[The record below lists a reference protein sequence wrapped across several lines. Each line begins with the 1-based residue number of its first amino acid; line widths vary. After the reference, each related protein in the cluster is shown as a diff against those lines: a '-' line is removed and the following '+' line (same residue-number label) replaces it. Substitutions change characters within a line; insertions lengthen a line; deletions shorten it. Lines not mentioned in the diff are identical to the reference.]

1 MKSKKVEPTSEN
13 EADTKDTEEPLEF
26 AYEVSSTTSEEESIE
41 EIFEEEEYQEEIE
54 EKPKRASTIKIISEK
69 DMEIKEVIPP
79 NFSPYLKCYRHF
91 KGKEFIKRK
100 RLKHKQ

>member
-1 MKSKKVEPTSEN
+1 MKSKKGETTN
-13 EADTKDTEEPLEF
+13 EVDSKDIEEPLEF
-26 AYEVSSTTSEEESIE
+26 AYDVSSTTSDDESIE
-41 EIFEEEEYQEEIE
+41 EIFDEEENQEEIE
-54 EKPKRASTIKIISEK
+54 EKPKRVSTIKIISEK

-100 RLKHKQ
+100 RIKQKQ

>member
-1 MKSKKVEPTSEN
+1 MKSKKGETTSEN
-13 EADTKDTEEPLEF
+13 EVDSKDIEEPLEF
-26 AYEVSSTTSEEESIE
+26 AYKVSSTTSDDESIE
-41 EIFEEEEYQEEIE
+41 EIFDEEENQEEIE
-54 EKPKRASTIKIISEK
+54 EKPKRVSTIKIISEK

-100 RLKHKQ
+100 RIKQKQ